1 MDKQSLL
8 NIFQQK
14 ESRKDTTNNAY
25 ATRLSGL
32 AKRFGKY
39 KEETYDSWEFLN
51 NVDDVIHFI
60 CKVPNNRK
68 DKNGENCIPNPATQ
82 IGNINPIIEYLL
94 LINEHILADEYLK
107 IKKIIDDTID
117 NIYKKN
123 NGLTQLQEENI
134 ISYEDLLNYCELI
147 DKEILSYDTKPILSH
162 IDNWNIEDLKSIQIL
177 MRLYLLHPSR
187 NEYAS
192 LKFITLRDY
201 KKLKAP
207 ELNYIVLGTK
217 KSFIS
222 ITNYKMSEKYGVKL
236 QEIVD
241 KKLLKMLRVW
251 RTKRTQQ
258 GTDNLFVLAKTGAQ
272 WENQNLCLVLTKFS
286 KKLIN
291 KNIGSTLI
299 YKIVI
304 SEAGYSYDQAVK
316 NDDFTS
322 AIKFNEVLEK
332 FAKSRGH
339 SQKVQKEFYKQ
350 TVSE

>member
-68 DKNGENCIPNPATQ
+68 DKNGE
-82 IGNINPIIEYLL
+82 
-94 LINEHILADEYLK
+94 HILADEYLK

-147 DKEILSYDTKPILSH
+147 NKEILSYDTKPILSH

-258 GTDNLFVLAKTGAQ
+258 GTDNLFLLAKTGAQ